1 MARTLLIDSGQLVE
15 VKNVGLIADTPA
27 PPGVRVGTR
36 TVGLLALHLGVAAV
50 LVALSAA
57 NAGQLGSVDHLLG
70 VGAAFALVGLLPMEV
85 ELGRTTFSFTL
96 VEGVLV
102 VALFTLG
109 PLGVVLTVAL
119 GEGLAGLTQ
128 RRGPLRI
135 AYHAGATATAGA
147 VAGMMFSVLGGPSA
161 HGAAAWGAALV
172 ATAAFAVCTHVSTSV
187 LLAATGEGAFEDV
200 LLVSASLGAL
210 GAAVSG
216 SAGLAVTALAG
227 RGWVAPLLLAPLIG
241 VVLLETRRA
250 ASHRAER
257 LRFERLYTASARTT
271 GLQGFT
277 AALAQAA
284 GEARSLVTGDVAV
297 CCAPDT
303 AGDWRGMIVDDA
315 SARPAPPETV
325 AAVVRLVEGSAGR
338 EVSVSELAAEDRDAL
353 PAGRTV
359 VAAGTTLSSSPG
371 QATGIAL
378 AVLRSHTTD
387 DGAAGRAKVLWAFVF
402 HAALITTNALLFE
415 RVEDALRRQVDLN
428 RHKDEFLAAVS
439 HELRTPLASMLG
451 SVETLRRLEGRMDA
465 DARGKFFGIAL
476 RQGKRLQR
484 LIEEL
489 LLTAAVEHRQEA
501 VAVEQVDLAAILE
514 ETAEDLAAAA
524 GGRIVVR
531 ADPAA
536 TMVTTD
542 PSKLR
547 QVVTNLVEN
556 AVKYAPTGPI
566 EVGTGPAPGRG
577 VAMFIS
583 DHGPGIAPDDR
594 GRVFERFVQLD
605 GSSTRTQGGTG
616 LGLYLCRGLAE
627 LLEGELTLSETP
639 GGGATFTLT
648 LPRAHSSSYSS
659 SASPGAAP
667 GTGPARPSVFAGSQS

>member
-1 MARTLLIDSGQLVE
+1 MGLTPETSPGQRL
-15 VKNVGLIADTPA
+15 
-27 PPGVRVGTR
+27 GVRVR
-36 TVGLLALHLGVAAV
+36 VGALLALHAGVTAG
-50 LVALSAA
+50 LVVLSAA
-57 NAGQLGSVDHLLG
+57 NAGRLGSVDHLLG
-70 VGAAFALVGLLPMEV
+70 VAAAFALVGLLPMEV

-109 PLGVVLTVAL
+109 PLGIVLTAAL
-119 GEGLAGLTQ
+119 GEALAGLTQ
-128 RRGPLRI
+128 RRGPMRT
-135 AYHAGATATAGA
+135 AYHGAATAMAAA
-147 VAGMMFSVLGGPSA
+147 VAAGMFSVVGGPAA
-161 HGAAAWGAALV
+161 HGAPAWAAALL

-187 LLAATGEGAFEDV
+187 FLATTGEGAFEDV
-200 LLVSASLGAL
+200 LLVSASVGAL

-227 RGWVAPLLLAPLIG
+227 RGWVAPLLLAPLVG

-271 GLQGFT
+271 GLQGFA

-284 GEARSLVTGDVAV
+284 GEARALVTGDVAV
-297 CCAPDT
+297 CCAPDME
-303 AGDWRGMIVDDA
+303 GVWRGMVVDDTSTHA
-315 SARPAPPETV
+315 APPEMV
-325 AAVVRLVEGSAGR
+325 QAVVGLVEGAAGR
-338 EVSVSELAAEDRDAL
+338 EVPVTDLPPEARDAL
-353 PAGRTV
+353 PPGRTV
-359 VAAGTTLSSSPG
+359 VAAGTTISSSPG

-378 AVLRSHTTD
+378 AVLRSQPTE

-415 RVEDALRRQVDLN
+415 RVEDALRHQVDLN
-428 RHKDEFLAAVS
+428 RQKDEFLAAVS

-451 SVETLRRLEGRMDA
+451 SVETLKRLEGRMDA
-465 DARGKFFGIAL
+465 DARGRFFGIAL

-501 VAVEQVDLAAILE
+501 VVVEQVDVAVILDE
-514 ETAEDLAAAA
+514 VAEDLGAAAD
-524 GGRIVVR
+524 GRIVV
-531 ADPAA
+531 AHDAA
-536 TMVTTD
+536 SAVLTTD

-556 AVKYAPTGPI
+556 AVKYAPTGEI
-566 EVGTGPAPGRG
+566 EVAGRSGPGGTLILS
-577 VAMFIS
+577 VT
-583 DHGPGIAPDDR
+583 DHGPGIAPEDR
-594 GRVFERFVQLD
+594 DRVFERFVQLD

-616 LGLYLCRGLAE
+616 LGLYLCRGLAD
-627 LLEGELTLSETP
+627 LLEAELVLAETP

-648 LPRAHSSSYSS
+648 LPRSHSSSF
-659 SASPGAAP
+659 ASPRRVGAF
-667 GTGPARPSVFAGSQS
+667 VGSQR

>member
-1 MARTLLIDSGQLVE
+1 MALM
-15 VKNVGLIADTPA
+15 ADAPTAPA
-27 PPGVRVGTR
+27 RRRLDVRARVGA
-36 TVGLLALHLGVAAV
+36 LLAVHLAVAAG
-50 LVALSAA
+50 LVVLSAA
-57 NAGQLGSVDHLLG
+57 NAGRLGSIDHLLG

-102 VALFTLG
+102 VALFILG
-109 PLGVVLTVAL
+109 PLGIVLTLAL
-119 GEGLAGLTQ
+119 GEAIAGLTQ
-128 RRGPLRI
+128 RRGPLKLT
-135 AYHAGATATAGA
+135 YHAAAKAMAAA
-147 VAGMMFSVLGGPSA
+147 VAAGTFSVVGGPAA
-161 HGAAAWGAALV
+161 HGAAAWGAALL

-187 LLAATGEGAFEDV
+187 LLAATGKGSFEDM
-200 LLVSASLGAL
+200 LLVSASVGAV

-227 RGWVAPLLLAPLIG
+227 RGWVAPLLLAPLVG

-271 GLQGFT
+271 GLQGFE

-284 GEARSLVTGDVAV
+284 GEARSLVTGDVAL
-297 CCAPDT
+297 CCAPDSD
-303 AGDWRGMIVDDA
+303 GVWRGMVVDDA
-315 SARPAPPETV
+315 STQAATPEMV
-325 AAVVRLVEGSAGR
+325 AAVVGLVEGVAGR
-338 EVSVSELAAEDRDAL
+338 EVAVADLSPSVRDAL
-353 PAGRTV
+353 PPARTV

-378 AVLRSHTTD
+378 AVLRTNPTD
-387 DGAAGRAKVLWAFVF
+387 EGAAARAKVLWAFVF

-415 RVEDALRRQVDLN
+415 RVEDALRHQVDIN
-428 RHKDEFLAAVS
+428 RQKDEFLAAVS

-465 DARGKFFGIAL
+465 EARGKFFGIAL

-489 LLTAAVEHRQEA
+489 LLTAAVEHRREA
-501 VAVEQVDLAAILE
+501 VVVEQVDLALILE
-514 ETAEDLAAAA
+514 EIGEDLGAAAD
-524 GGRIVVR
+524 GRIVVEH
-531 ADPAA
+531 DPAA
-536 TMVTTD
+536 AMVTTD

-547 QVVTNLVEN
+547 QVVSNLVEN
-556 AVKYAPTGPI
+556 AVKYASTGPI
-566 EVGTGPAPGRG
+566 EVAARPAPGRG
-577 VAMFIS
+577 VTLTVT
-583 DHGPGIAPDDR
+583 DHGPGIAPADR
-594 GRVFERFVQLD
+594 ARVFERFVQLD

-627 LLEGELTLSETP
+627 LLEGELELSETP
-639 GGGATFTLT
+639 GGGATFSLT
-648 LPRAHSSSYSS
+648 LPRSHSSSF
-659 SASPGAAP
+659 ASLR
-667 GTGPARPSVFAGSQS
+667 RPPTFVGVHP